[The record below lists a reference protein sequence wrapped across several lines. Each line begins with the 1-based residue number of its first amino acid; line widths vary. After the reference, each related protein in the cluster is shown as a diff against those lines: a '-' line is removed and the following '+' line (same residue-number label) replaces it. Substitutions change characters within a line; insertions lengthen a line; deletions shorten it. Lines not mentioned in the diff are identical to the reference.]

1 MKGEVI
7 RAVAVILNYSVL
19 LLAIVPV
26 IAPKGFIAIVTR
38 FNVLGIAIIAKAFA
52 VKATALAEVSEIV
65 TVITLKPIV
74 EIVMSRPA
82 TLAHATCGS
91 TSKAIATNVGITVVT

>member
-19 LLAIVPV
+19 LLAIVPIITPEV
-26 IAPKGFIAIVTR
+26 LIAIVTGL
-38 FNVLGIAIIAKAFA
+38 NVVVIAIIAKAFA

-91 TSKAIATNVGITVVT
+91 SSKAIATNVSITVVT